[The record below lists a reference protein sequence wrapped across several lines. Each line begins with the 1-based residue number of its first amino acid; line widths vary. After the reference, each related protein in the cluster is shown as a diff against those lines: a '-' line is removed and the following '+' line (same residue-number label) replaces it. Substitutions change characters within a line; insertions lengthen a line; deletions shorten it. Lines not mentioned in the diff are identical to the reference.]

1 MKLNF
6 NPGAQN
12 QIFNAYRIN
21 QSAAAKTGKAA
32 GAQAQESRTDFAVI
46 SHQGRKGSL
55 IETLMKQKMSI
66 TDQKNSLISSAKKD
80 GRSMDSI
87 KPQIEAYEKQ
97 LKEIDQQMTEAM
109 AKEMEKQAE
118 KSKKNDEPKTEQEI
132 ENQRLANVMDL
143 SQGLE
148 KAETVDSVKMRV
160 DGEARVLKSEIKLD
174 KMYKSSTEM
183 AADVSDK
190 EKKLAE
196 LEKKSAELLS
206 DIGEI
211 VAESAEK
218 AKEQNEAAA
227 LKEKEDSGG
236 DQMADF
242 WENAIGEGKEPEES
256 NE

>member
-6 NPGAQN
+6 NPVSQN

-21 QSAAAKTGKAA
+21 QSAAAKTGKADS
-32 GAQAQESRTDFAVI
+32 AQAQESRLDLAVI
-46 SHQGRKGSL
+46 SQKGRKGSL
-55 IETLMKQKMSI
+55 IETLMKQKMNI

-109 AKEMEKQAE
+109 AKEMEKQDE

-218 AKEQNEAAA
+218 AKEQNET
-227 LKEKEDSGG
+227 
-236 DQMADF
+236 AD
-242 WENAIGEGKEPEES
+242 
-256 NE
+256 

>member
-12 QIFNAYRIN
+12 QIFHAYRIN

-32 GAQAQESRTDFAVI
+32 GAQAQESRTDLAVI

-97 LKEIDQQMTEAM
+97 LKEIDQQMTEVM

-218 AKEQNEAAA
+218 AKEQNETAAS
-227 LKEKEDSGG
+227 KEKEESGG

-242 WENAIGEGKEPEES
+242 WENAIEKGTGPS
-256 NE
+256 GN